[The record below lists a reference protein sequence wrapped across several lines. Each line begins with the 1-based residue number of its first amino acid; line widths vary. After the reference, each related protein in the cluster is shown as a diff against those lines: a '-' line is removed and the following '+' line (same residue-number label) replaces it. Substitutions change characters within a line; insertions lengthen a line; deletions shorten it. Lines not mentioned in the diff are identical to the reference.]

1 MLEKSQVWGADS
13 TGRLTEELGGLHTGL
28 HCMDIL
34 SKPPGL
40 EPGDTLVWQ
49 CHQQQDWKDSLH
61 VMHISERA
69 PALREGCQEIPIGND

>member
-49 CHQQQDWKDSLH
+49 CHQQQDWKDRKWQGTDLG
-61 VMHISERA
+61 EQGRA
-69 PALREGCQEIPIGND
+69 GRYQVN